1 MKNKELCKMCKYAGT
16 VGSRCGDSLSITCD
30 YGLITK
36 QAAIGRR
43 GNDPDKCLLFEKGE
57 RIERRQPEKIYK
69 TIKTTARRIDKSQ
82 S

>member
-57 RIERRQPEKIYK
+57 RIERREPEKVHRSLK
-69 TIKTTARRIDKSQ
+69 NLDRI
-82 S
+82 